1 MITID
6 TRPARGEHILAQRN
20 GETLI
25 LLSPRSGQYFTL
37 DEVGAR
43 VWDLCD
49 GKRRVADLVSI
60 VHAEFDAPLATIQS
74 DILEL
79 LDDLTGEQLVAPSA
93 DVAPA

>member
-1 MITID
+1 MHTIE
-6 TRPARGEHILAQRN
+6 TRPARAERILAQKN
-20 GETLI
+20 GDTLI

-49 GKRRVADLVSI
+49 GQRRVADLVSI
-60 VHAEFDAPLATIQS
+60 VHAEFDAPMETIQA

-79 LDDLTGEQLVAPSA
+79 LDDLTGEQLVVASA
-93 DVAPA
+93 